1 MSEYQSPLPV
11 DRIENGKT
19 PPPPQ
24 QAVLQ
29 LPIRKPAVTY
39 GIIVLTVIMY
49 LLQLA
54 SKSLYGGADFPAAL
68 GAKVN
73 QFIEAGEV
81 WRFITPVLFHG
92 SLLHIALN
100 MYALFALGPNLE
112 RFYGHFRF
120 LLLYIAGAFTGN
132 VFSYLMS
139 EKSSLGAS
147 TAIFGLILAQAVF
160 VYQNRQ
166 YFGSRAKSMLLNMGM
181 IVIFNL
187 VLGLSPGIDN
197 WGHLGGLLGGL
208 VFAWFAG
215 PVLEVSGV
223 FPTLA
228 LKDRRSNTPA
238 LVTLA
243 VIILAAGSAAVIK
256 ILN

>member
-1 MSEYQSPLPV
+1 MSEYPSPLPV
-11 DRIENGKT
+11 NPQENPNQT
-19 PPPPQ
+19 PPPQ
-24 QAVLQ
+24 QVQ
-29 LPIRKPAVTY
+29 LKLPEGKPAVTY
-39 GIIVLTVIMY
+39 AIIVLTVLMY

-73 QFIEAGEV
+73 QFIDAGEV
-81 WRFITPVLFHG
+81 WRFITPVLLHG

-112 RFYGHFRF
+112 RFYGHLRFF
-120 LLLYIAGAFTGN
+120 LLYTAGAFTGN

-147 TAIFGLILAQAVF
+147 TAIFGLILAQGVF

-166 YFGSRAKSMLLNMGM
+166 YFGSRARSMLLNMGM

-208 VFAWFAG
+208 LFAWFAG
-215 PVLEVSGV
+215 PVLEVTGF
-223 FPTLA
+223 FPALS
-228 LKDRRSNTPA
+228 LKDKRSNTPA
-238 LVTLA
+238 LATYLL
-243 VIILAAGSAAVIK
+243 IILAAGSVAVLK

>member
-1 MSEYQSPLPV
+1 MSEYPTPLPV
-11 DRIENGKT
+11 DPSENRE
-19 PPPPQ
+19 PSPPPQ
-24 QAVLQ
+24 QAVLK
-29 LPIRKPAVTY
+29 LPLGKPAVTY
-39 GIIVLTVIMY
+39 GIIVLTVVMY

-73 QFIEAGEV
+73 QFIDAGEV
-81 WRFITPVLFHG
+81 WRFITPVFFHG

-112 RFYGHFRF
+112 RFYGHLRF
-120 LLLYIAGAFTGN
+120 LLLYTTGAFTGN

-147 TAIFGLILAQAVF
+147 TAIFGLILAQGVF

-215 PVLEVSGV
+215 PVLEVTGL
-223 FPTLA
+223 FPALA
-228 LKDRRSNTPA
+228 LKDRRSNKPA
-238 LVTLA
+238 LA
-243 VIILAAGSAAVIK
+243 VFLLIILAAGSVALFK

>member
-1 MSEYQSPLPV
+1 MSQYQSPLPV
-11 DRIENGKT
+11 EPQNNPEY
-19 PPPPQ
+19 PPRPQ
-24 QAVLQ
+24 PAALK
-29 LPIRKPAVTY
+29 LPAGKPAVTY
-39 GIIVLTVIMY
+39 GIIVLTVVVY
-49 LLQLA
+49 LLQMA
-54 SKSLYGGADFPAAL
+54 SKSLYSGADFPAAL

-81 WRFITPVLFHG
+81 WRFITPVFLHG
-92 SLLHIALN
+92 SLMHIALN

-147 TAIFGLILAQAVF
+147 TAIFGLILAQGVF

-166 YFGSRAKSMLLNMGM
+166 YFGSRAKSMLINMGM
-181 IVIFNL
+181 IVVFNL

-197 WGHLGGLLGGL
+197 WGHLGGLIGG
-208 VFAWFAG
+208 VIFAWFAG
-215 PVLEVSGV
+215 PILEMTGL
-223 FPTLA
+223 FPA
-228 LKDRRSNTPA
+228 LSLNDMRSNKSA
-238 LVTLA
+238 LITFIL
-243 VIILAAGSAAVIK
+243 IILAAGSAALIK
-256 ILN
+256 IFN

>member
-1 MSEYQSPLPV
+1 MSEYKSNLPV
-11 DRIENGKT
+11 DPHNSPEQT
-19 PPPPQ
+19 PPPQ
-24 QAVLQ
+24 QTALK
-29 LPIRKPAVTY
+29 LPAGKPAVTY
-39 GIIVLTVIMY
+39 GIIVLTVVMY
-49 LLQLA
+49 LLQMA
-54 SKSLYGGADFPAAL
+54 SKSLYSGADFPAAL

-73 QFIEAGEV
+73 QFIEAGEF
-81 WRFITPVLFHG
+81 WRFITPVFLHG
-92 SLLHIALN
+92 SLMHIALN

-120 LLLYIAGAFTGN
+120 LLLYTAGAFTGN

-139 EKSSLGAS
+139 DKASLGAS
-147 TAIFGLILAQAVF
+147 TAIFGLILAQGVF

-197 WGHLGGLLGGL
+197 WGHLGGLLGGAI
-208 VFAWFAG
+208 FAWFAG
-215 PVLEVSGV
+215 PVLQVTGF
-223 FPTLA
+223 FPDLA
-228 LKDRRSNTPA
+228 LKDARSNKPA
-238 LVTLA
+238 LFTFIL
-243 VIILAAGSAAVIK
+243 IILAAGSAALLK